1 MISILCPSRGRPDLL
16 AGSIESL
23 RNKAATDLEVL
34 VAADTDDP
42 NTVQVARGLDTTVIV
57 SERVGYSNLHV
68 YYNSLAEQAS
78 GDWLLLWNDDA
89 TMLTDSWDQVIEELP
104 PAVLVADLQSHHSPD
119 LCCFPAVR
127 YVAVTAVGGFSPHTP
142 HCDTYW
148 QDLGRAT
155 ETIRSVDVHVRH
167 DRFDV
172 NGMNHDQTYLDGQA
186 GYRSAEY
193 YSEFVQSAISVDV
206 DKIRGIA

>member
-1 MISILCPSRGRPDLL
+1 MISILCPSRGRPTLL
-16 AGSIESL
+16 AESIGSL
-23 RNKAATDLEVL
+23 RDQATTSLELL
-34 VAADTDDP
+34 VAADEDDSE
-42 NTVQVARGLDTTVIV
+42 TVQVARGLDATVVV

-68 YYNSLAEQAS
+68 YYNGLAKQAS

-89 TMLTDSWDQVIEELP
+89 TMLTASWDRAIEGLP
-104 PAVLVADLQSHHSPD
+104 AGVLVADLQSYHSPD